1 MEPTMNPEKILLVI
15 RDVKIEKEIDKS
27 FTKAN
32 FTVLSTKD
40 MLEAIGILKSE
51 NPSAF
56 LLDAEMA
63 NANIVEIN
71 RVMNDTSRR
80 TALIVLSKSHRP
92 ADRIRALDEGADEC
106 LGLSDEL
113 DELVAKVKALIR
125 RIHLLDNTPHN
136 IKIKDIEI
144 NIDTHEVFK
153 AGTPLD
159 LTYTQFRLLY
169 LLVTHRETIFSRD
182 EILEKVWGEN
192 VYVTDRTVDVHV
204 KRLREKL
211 GEKMQPSRYI
221 QTIHGLGYRFA

>member
-1 MEPTMNPEKILLVI
+1 
-15 RDVKIEKEIDKS
+15 
-27 FTKAN
+27 
-32 FTVLSTKD
+32 
-40 MLEAIGILKSE
+40 ML
-51 NPSAF
+51 
-56 LLDAEMA
+56 
-63 NANIVEIN
+63 
-71 RVMNDTSRR
+71 
-80 TALIVLSKSHRP
+80 
-92 ADRIRALDEGADEC
+92 DRFPR
-106 LGLSDEL
+106 
-113 DELVAKVKALIR
+113 
-125 RIHLLDNTPHN
+125 N

-144 NIDTHEVFK
+144 NVDTHEVFK

-169 LLVTHRETIFSRD
+169 LLATHRETIFSRD

>member
-1 MEPTMNPEKILLVI
+1 MDAPMNAEKILLAT
-15 RDVKIEKEIDKS
+15 RDVKIEKEIEKC

-32 FTVLSTKD
+32 FRVLSAKD
-40 MLEAIGILKSE
+40 VLDAIVLLKSE
-51 NPSAF
+51 NPGAF

-71 RVMNDTSRR
+71 RVMNDTSRQ
-80 TALIVLSKSHRP
+80 TALVVLSRNRRP
-92 ADRIRALDEGADEC
+92 EDRIKALDEGADEY
-106 LGLSDEL
+106 LGLSEEL
-113 DELVAKVKALIR
+113 GELVAKVKALIR
-125 RIHLLDNTPHN
+125 RIHLIDNTPRN
-136 IKIKDIEI
+136 IRVKDIEI

-153 AGTPLD
+153 SGTPLD